1 MSRYIDA
8 DILEHKIIIHRR
20 IAIHKDD
27 ILSIIADIPTA
38 DFGIKPEDII
48 VAVEDSSRKA
58 TGFDLTFKGKNH
70 VDMSPCFFCKH
81 RDKMTV
87 SEPCYSCIDTMDLAL
102 HKPNAETEYASFEPI
117 SAAHAAVLQCEMNG
131 GKQK

>member
-1 MSRYIDA
+1 MQYVTFKHPDGRELCRYTVKGTFNGELQNTKELLA
-8 DILEHKIIIHRR
+8 
-20 IAIHKDD
+20 
-27 ILSIIADIPTA
+27 A

-48 VAVEDSSRKA
+48 VAVEDSSRKT
-58 TGFDLTFKGKNH
+58 TGFDLTFKGKDH
-70 VDMSPCFFCKH
+70 VDMPPCLFCKH

-87 SEPCYSCIDTMDLAL
+87 SEPCYSCIDNTDIAL

-117 SAAHAAVLQCEMNG
+117 SAAHAAVLQYEMNG